1 MHMRRAGFQMSHSD
15 NTQRKFDTNF
25 PDWLSWKLIAEEDV
39 QSVGISRRASKQ
51 QWIREIE
58 MELSE

>member
-1 MHMRRAGFQMSHSD
+1 MSHSD

-25 PDWLSWKLIAEEDV
+25 PAWLSHKLATEAGNHN
-39 QSVGISRRASKQ
+39 VGISRQARKR
-51 QWIREIE
+51 QWLRDME

>member
-1 MHMRRAGFQMSHSD
+1 MSHSD

-25 PDWLSWKLIAEEDV
+25 PDWLSIKLMADEDI
-39 QSVGISRRASKQ
+39 QSVGISRQAMKH
-51 QWIREIE
+51 QWLREIE

>member
-1 MHMRRAGFQMSHSD
+1 MSRSD

-25 PDWLSWKLIAEEDV
+25 PEWLFWKLVADEDI
-39 QSVGISRRASKQ
+39 QSVGLSRQARKR
-51 QWIREIE
+51 QWLRDIE